1 MSDQDITLL
10 NRQEERGALYP
21 LWIERMLMVIFL
33 VTLVFIPSQILERVD
48 GGFGVITAWCL
59 YPIVAVSV
67 IELIGRFIQSR

>member
-10 NRQEERGALYP
+10 NREEERGALYP

-33 VTLVFIPSQILERVD
+33 VTLIFIPSQILERVD
-48 GGFGVITAWCL
+48 GGFGFIMAWCL
-59 YPIVAVSV
+59 YPIVAASV